1 MMENK
6 EPKSSKAIMTFGIL
20 IITSGIVGAFLLLLS
35 TKRPELYDSAMW
47 AWAIVCI
54 LGVFFQ
60 IYLKEFRVGQEKWMT
75 MPLPFR
81 FVWWFIFC
89 MNTFFFALQAWQT
102 FIL

>member
-1 MMENK
+1 MMEDK
-6 EPKSSKAIMTFGIL
+6 PKSNKALKVFAIL
-20 IITSGIVGAFLLLLS
+20 IILSGIVGAFLLLIS

-54 LGVFFQ
+54 LGVCFQ

-75 MPLPFR
+75 MPIPFR

-89 MNTFFFALQAWQT
+89 VNTWFFTYQAWET
-102 FIL
+102 FIVE